1 MIFDCIEFAIGMND
15 NSSNRNKWF
24 LLFISGL
31 LPTEWVKTGG
41 FCELLPILKGFS
53 LTWRSL
59 ANGML
64 GDAKINQ
71 DKTPAGW
78 LPLPRIPP
86 RSHRYGCFW

>member
-1 MIFDCIEFAIGMND
+1 MFGHIYFFFCMARQPLIT
-15 NSSNRNKWF
+15 
-24 LLFISGL
+24 LLRSALEADIRLTLVFCGALHQINSGL

-41 FCELLPILKGFS
+41 FCELMPILKGFS

-71 DKTPAGW
+71 DKTPAG
-78 LPLPRIPP
+78 
-86 RSHRYGCFW
+86 

>member
-1 MIFDCIEFAIGMND
+1 LEQKN
-15 NSSNRNKWF
+15 
-24 LLFISGL
+24 GL

-41 FCELLPILKGFS
+41 FCEFMPILKGFS

-71 DKTPAGW
+71 DKTPAG
-78 LPLPRIPP
+78 
-86 RSHRYGCFW
+86 

>member
-1 MIFDCIEFAIGMND
+1 MNALAKLQDLYNQREAITEQI
-15 NSSNRNKWF
+15 NK
-24 LLFISGL
+24 IGGL

-41 FCELLPILKGFS
+41 FCEFMPILKGFS

-86 RSHRYGCFW
+86 RSHRYGCIW